1 MIGEH
6 MRQRIFTLRQI
17 IETGRAELEAAGIEE
32 AALDAWYLLEY
43 TAGISRAAYYGEP
56 DRILEEPLAEQYLHY
71 IGMRKKRIPLQHI
84 TGEQEFMGYPF
95 YVNEHVLIPRQ
106 DTETLVEEAVKF
118 IRAKLRGNEREVQ
131 VLDMCTGSGCILLS
145 IMKLCPQTE
154 GTGCDIS
161 KEALAVARKNAERLE
176 VDARWVESDLFSEL
190 CGSGSGG
197 AEAGSQTDE
206 TGRSDRLCYDMIVSN
221 PPYIRTA
228 EIETLQDEVRLHD
241 PRIALDG
248 REDGLYFYRRI
259 VKDSVSFIK
268 DGGSLI
274 FEIGWDQGKDVAELM
289 TEHGYE
295 NVTIKKD
302 LSGLDRVAA
311 GVYNRRSAC
320 GSGFL

>member
-1 MIGEH
+1 

-17 IETGRAELEAAGIEE
+17 IEVGTSELREAGIEE
-32 AALDAWYLLEY
+32 AALDAWYLFQY
-43 TAGISRAAYYGEP
+43 CTGISRAAYYGEP
-56 DRILEEPLAEQYLHY
+56 DRVLEEAFAKQYMEC
-71 IGMRKKRIPLQHI
+71 IETRKSRVPLQHI

-106 DTETLVEEAVKF
+106 DTETLAEEAVKI
-118 IRAKLRGNEREVQ
+118 IRAKQRETAAVR

-145 IMKLCPQTE
+145 VMKLCPQTE

-161 KEALAVARKNAERLE
+161 EEALKVAGRNAARLG
-176 VDARWVESDLFSEL
+176 VSADWVCSDLFGRLPE
-190 CGSGSGG
+190 SGEG
-197 AEAGSQTDE
+197 
-206 TGRSDRLCYDMIVSN
+206 YDVILSN

-259 VKDSVSFIK
+259 AEESVSYIR
-268 DGGSLI
+268 DGGNLM
-274 FEIGWDQGKDVAELM
+274 FEIGCDQGKDVAELM
-289 TEHGYE
+289 REHGYE
-295 NVTIKKD
+295 NVTVKKD
-302 LSGLDRVAA
+302 LSGLDRVVT